1 MSCAVRAGQKQPDTS
16 PSNLKPPM
24 GSVHHRRSTCRICGS
39 ERLRLFLSLGPS
51 PLANSFLSSP
61 DDFAS
66 EASYPLDT
74 AFCEDCALV
83 QLMDVIDPGV
93 LFRDYIYVTG
103 TSDTIAAH
111 NSGYAATLVDCL
123 HMTSGDLVVEV
134 ASNDG
139 SLLKAFQ
146 RHGVRTLGIEPATN
160 IAAIAR
166 QQGVETVNTFF
177 HSRTAA
183 EVKQAYGPAKAVVAN
198 NVLAH
203 VDDPVDFL
211 KGAALLLEEGGMVVA
226 EVPYAGEFVARM
238 EYDTI
243 YHEHLCY
250 FSITALARLFEQ
262 AGLALAR
269 VDHVPVHGGSVRV
282 YAQAAGGGHAADAQ
296 AAIRQECGRGL
307 TSAATYERFGS
318 AVEEHRSAVVELL
331 EGLRVDGH
339 SVAGYGA
346 PAKGNTLLNYCGI
359 GTDLLPY
366 TVDKNPLKVGKL
378 TPGMHI
384 PVLPVST
391 LLERQPDFVF
401 ILAWNFADE
410 IIAQQR
416 EYQARGG
423 RFIVPVPRPVVI

>member
-1 MSCAVRAGQKQPDTS
+1 MEA
-16 PSNLKPPM
+16 
-24 GSVHHRRSTCRICGS
+24 VHHRRSSCRICGS
-39 ERLRLFLSLGPS
+39 ERLRVFLSLGPS

-61 DDFAS
+61 NEFAS
-66 EASYPLDT
+66 EESYPLDT

-83 QLMDVIDPGV
+83 QLVDVIDPGV
-93 LFRDYIYVTG
+93 MFSDYIYVTG

-111 NSGYAATLVDCL
+111 NRGYAATLVEL
-123 HMTSGDLVVEV
+123 LGMTSGDLVVEV

-146 RHGVRTLGIEPATN
+146 GHGVRTLGIEPATN
-160 IAAIAR
+160 IAAMALR
-166 QQGVETVNTFF
+166 DGVETVNTFF
-177 HSRTAA
+177 HSGTAA
-183 EVKQAYGPAKAVVAN
+183 EVKQSYGPAKAVVAN

-211 KGAALLLEEGGMVVA
+211 RGAALLLDDGGMVVV
-226 EVPYAGEFVARM
+226 EVPYAGEFVERM

-250 FSITALARLFEQ
+250 FSITALARLFER
-262 AGLALAR
+262 AGLVVTR
-269 VDHVPVHGGSVRV
+269 IDHVPVHGGSVRV
-282 YAQAAGGGHAADAQ
+282 YAQTAAGDHAREVQ

-307 TSAATYERFGS
+307 TSAATYERFGR
-318 AVEEHRSAVVELL
+318 AVEEHRSGLVDFL
-331 EGLRVDGH
+331 ERLRAEGR

-346 PAKGNTLLNYCGI
+346 PAKGNTLLNHCGI
-359 GTDLLPY
+359 GTSLVPY
-366 TVDKNPLKVGKL
+366 TVDKNPLKVGKY

-391 LLERQPDFVF
+391 LVERQPDFVF

-410 IIAQQR
+410 IISQQH
-416 EYQARGG
+416 EYQSRGG